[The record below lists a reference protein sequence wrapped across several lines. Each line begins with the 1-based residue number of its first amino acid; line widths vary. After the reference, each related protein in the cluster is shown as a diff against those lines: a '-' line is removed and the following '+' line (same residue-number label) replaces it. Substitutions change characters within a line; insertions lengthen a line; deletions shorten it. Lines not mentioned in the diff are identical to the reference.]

1 MPLRKSFETN
11 SLGEN
16 SLTHIGCVDDRCVIF
31 WVQANGNDS
40 TTSEKKLSGL
50 QARYKFRGWISRN
63 YNLMR
68 RSMLNGA
75 CPIGINQTYN
85 SMIKTMLDGAN
96 LNDNMTEVAACKPRR
111 DNAHKPLQVCP
122 KLL

>member
-1 MPLRKSFETN
+1 MPLRKLFETN

-31 WVQANGNDS
+31 WVQATGNDS
-40 TTSEKKLSGL
+40 TASEKKSCLNCKPITSSEG
-50 QARYKFRGWISRN
+50 ISRN

-75 CPIGINQTYN
+75 RPIGINQTYN
-85 SMIKTMLDGAN
+85 SMRKTMLDGAN
-96 LNDNMTEVAACKPRR
+96 LNGNMTEAAACKPRR
-111 DNAHKPLQVCP
+111 YNAHKPLQVCP
-122 KLL
+122 